1 MRILREFRLIPVV
14 LLATVSLLGLKI
26 LGIVLDGG
34 FALTD
39 FNDGDRSGAIVR
51 AGVPGGG
58 RLSSDNA
65 IAINQRPKTSWARDM
80 FNFPDVTGSVDSDK
94 QNAEKQSAAQSGNTS
109 GQNKPVDDGAGPQTK
124 PAAPK
129 PADAKPGESRSGE
142 AKPVDAKPTDAKP
155 TDAKPSDA
163 KPAEAKATD
172 PKGTLSSSSGGVI
185 PLSPAGLPSAGERAV
200 LERLGE
206 RRQEL
211 DARARELEIR
221 ENLVKSAEK
230 RLDSRVNEIKGLES
244 ELNGSSKKKA
254 ENEAAQLKSLVT
266 MYENMKP
273 KDAAKIFNRLEMPV
287 LIAVVSQINPR
298 IMADIMA
305 QMQPEVAQRLT
316 VELASKA
323 IGTTAAAPAAEL
335 PKIEGQPR

>member
-39 FNDGDRSGAIVR
+39 FNDGDRSGAMVR

-65 IAINQRPKTSWARDM
+65 IAINQRPKTAWARDM

-94 QNAEKQSAAQSGNTS
+94 QNAEKQSAAQSGNTT
-109 GQNKPVDDGAGPQTK
+109 GQSKPVDDGAGPQTK

-129 PADAKPGESRSGE
+129 PADAKPGEGRSGE
-142 AKPVDAKPTDAKP
+142 AKPVDAKPADAKS
-155 TDAKPSDA
+155 TDA

-172 PKGTLSSSSGGVI
+172 PKGALSSSSGGVI

-244 ELNGSSKKKA
+244 ELNGGSKKKA